1 MVGRMGTQYSR
12 EPVDAIP
19 VASMIQL
26 FYRGPTMSDVAAN
39 PWLLL
44 IHQLPPKPPYL
55 RVKVWR
61 RLQALGAVPVKNSV
75 YVLPNTDDAREDFE
89 WLLREVHKEGGDA
102 SLCEARLVDG
112 LTDEAVRALFT
123 SAREADYR
131 SLGADVRKLAHE
143 ALPARARSLSDEA
156 RAQVEAALARFRKRL
171 AEIVAIDFFASPGRQ
186 AVEGLIAG
194 LEQRLA
200 PSQPAGARPAAR
212 RFDVADVQ
220 KRVWVT
226 RQDVHIDR
234 IACAWLIRRFID
246 PKAVLKF
253 VPGRGYAPAA
263 RELRFDMFDA
273 EFTHD
278 GDLCSFE
285 VMLRD
290 FGLDEPPLRAVAEVI
305 HDVDLKDGKYG
316 RAETAGVDHLIA
328 GLAAAR
334 ADDETRVQQGGAIFD
349 ALHAYFA
356 GQKRRRA

>member
-1 MVGRMGTQYSR
+1 
-12 EPVDAIP
+12 
-19 VASMIQL
+19 
-26 FYRGPTMSDVAAN
+26 
-39 PWLLL
+39 LLL

-89 WLLREVHKEGGDA
+89 WLLREVQKQGGDA

-123 SAREADYR
+123 TAREADYR

-143 ALPARARSLSDEA
+143 ALPARARTLSAEA

-171 AEIVAIDFFASPGRQ
+171 AEIIAIDFFAAPGRQ

-200 PSQPAGARPAAR
+200 PTPPGGTRAAAR
-212 RFDVADVQ
+212 RFTVADVQ

-226 RQDVHIDR
+226 RTDVHIDR

-246 PKAVLKF
+246 PKGTFKF
-253 VPGRGYAPAA
+253 VPARGYAPAA

-290 FGLDEPPLRAVAEVI
+290 FGLDEPALRAVAEVI
-305 HDVDLKDGKYG
+305 HDVDLKDEKYG
-316 RAETAGVDHLIA
+316 REETPGVDHLIA
-328 GLAAAR
+328 GLAAAQPN
-334 ADDETRVQQGGAIFD
+334 DEARVEQGTAIFD

-356 GQKRRRA
+356 GQKRKRT

>member
-1 MVGRMGTQYSR
+1 
-12 EPVDAIP
+12 
-19 VASMIQL
+19 MIQL
-26 FYRGPTMSDVAAN
+26 FYREAAMSDGAGN

-89 WLLREVHKEGGDA
+89 WLLREVHKEGGEA

-112 LTDEAVRALFT
+112 LTDEAVRVLFT

-143 ALPARARSLSDEA
+143 ALPARARTLSAET

-171 AEIVAIDFFASPGRQ
+171 AEIVAIDFFAAPGRQ

-200 PSQPAGARPAAR
+200 PSPPAGSRPATR
-212 RFDVADVQ
+212 RLSVADVQ
-220 KRVWVT
+220 TRVWVT

-246 PKAVLKF
+246 PKATFKF
-253 VPGRGYAPAA
+253 VPAPGYTPAA

-290 FGLDEPPLRAVAEVI
+290 FGLEEPALHAVAEVI
-305 HDVDLKDGKYG
+305 HDVDLKDGRYG
-316 RAETAGVDHLIA
+316 REETPGVDHLIA
-328 GLAAAR
+328 GLAAAHA
-334 ADDETRVQQGGAIFD
+334 ADDARVEHGSAIFD

-356 GQKRRRA
+356 GRRKRRG